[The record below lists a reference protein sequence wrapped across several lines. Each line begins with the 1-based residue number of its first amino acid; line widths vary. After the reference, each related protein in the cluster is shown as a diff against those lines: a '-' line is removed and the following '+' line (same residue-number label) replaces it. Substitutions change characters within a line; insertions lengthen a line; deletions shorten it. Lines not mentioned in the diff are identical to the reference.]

1 MEISSIILSLF
12 FAAIV
17 GYLCMI
23 NIIYY
28 LAPTSPKDSFPT
40 KKFGKNNCTR
50 IADNPNRGKGME
62 PLVTYYSIEEVQ
74 ANVKKIIMD
83 MPRTKIVTDKNGFMH
98 FVQITPLFRFYDDIF
113 VKLFSKDGKTNIWLQ
128 SQSRLGLHDLMV
140 NEKRVRH
147 IYSELKKLT

>member
-28 LAPTSPKDSFPT
+28 LAPTFPKDSFPT

-98 FVQITPLFRFYDDIF
+98 FVQITPLFLSLI
-113 VKLFSKDGKTNIWLQ
+113 
-128 SQSRLGLHDLMV
+128 
-140 NEKRVRH
+140 H
-147 IYSELKKLT
+147 I

>member
-28 LAPTSPKDSFPT
+28 LAPTFPKDSFPT

-83 MPRTKIVTDKNGFMH
+83 MPRTKIVTDKNGFLH

-113 VKLFSKDGKTNIWLQ
+113 VKLFAKDGKTNIWLQ